1 MLLAIDVGN
10 TNTVLG
16 FLRGTEVLG
25 SWRVS
30 TNRMQTPDELGFRV
44 KEICDMACGGLEEIG
59 GVIICSVV
67 PPLTSAYVRMS
78 KNLLKLPP
86 VIVRSDTDMG
96 IVIDYYDPT
105 EVGADRLANAVAVH
119 ELIGGPVI
127 VVDFGTATTF
137 DVITADGHY
146 RGGAIAPGIET
157 SSENLFRRAAL
168 LHGVEMETPDS
179 VIGRSTSES
188 LRAGILYGAVGQ
200 VDEVVTRMIA
210 EWGEEPVVVATGG
223 LAKTITPLSRT
234 ITRAEPDLTLK
245 GLGIIYRGVA
255 GG

>member
-16 FLRGTEVLG
+16 FLRGTDVLG
-25 SWRVS
+25 SWRVA
-30 TNRMQTPDELGFRV
+30 TDRMQTPDELGFRV
-44 KEICDMACGGLEEIG
+44 KNICDMACGGLEEIS
-59 GVIICSVV
+59 GVMICSVV

-78 KNLLKLPP
+78 RDFLRLPP
-86 VIVRSDTDMG
+86 VVLRSDTELD
-96 IVIDYYDPT
+96 ITIDYYDPT

-146 RGGAIAPGIET
+146 RGGAIAPGIQT

-168 LHGVEMETPDS
+168 LHGVEMEIPDT

-188 LRAGILYGAVGQ
+188 LRAGILFGAVGQ
-200 VDEVVTRMIA
+200 VDEIVTRTIV
-210 EWGEEPVVVATGG
+210 EWGEDPTVVATGG
-223 LAKTITPLSRT
+223 LAETIAPLSKTITRV
-234 ITRAEPDLTLK
+234 EPYLTLM
-245 GLGIIYRGVA
+245 GLAIIHRRVTEK
-255 GG
+255 

>member
-16 FLRGTEVLG
+16 FLGGTDVLG
-25 SWRVS
+25 SWRVA

-44 KEICDMACGGLEEIG
+44 SRICDMACGGLEEIE
-59 GVIICSVV
+59 GVVICSVV

-78 KNLLKLPP
+78 KDLLKLPP
-86 VIVRSDTDMG
+86 VVLRSDTD
-96 IVIDYYDPT
+96 IDITIDYYDPT

-146 RGGAIAPGIET
+146 RGGAIAPGIAT

-168 LHGVEMETPDS
+168 LHGVEMETPET

-200 VDEVVTRMIA
+200 VDEIVTRMIA
-210 EWGEEPVVVATGG
+210 EWGEDPAVIATGG
-223 LAKTITPLSRT
+223 LAETIGPLSKTITRV
-234 ITRAEPDLTLK
+234 EPYLTLM
-245 GLGIIYRGVA
+245 GLGIIYRRVTGK
-255 GG
+255 